1 MRTYHGGFFSRAEK
15 PSEDIISHLFFM
27 NKKGLNAAL
36 HSSLL
41 QHQKTVAEV
50 VLRWHL
56 QMGGSMIAKSSHPER
71 IRENFQVYCKQRE
84 GVL

>member
-1 MRTYHGGFFSRAEK
+1 
-15 PSEDIISHLFFM
+15 
-27 NKKGLNAAL
+27 
-36 HSSLL
+36 LL

-71 IRENFQVYCKQRE
+71 IKENFKVSPSHNDRIRE
-84 GVL
+84 TLGRVLPVE

>member
-1 MRTYHGGFFSRAEK
+1 MAVFFSRVEK
-15 PSEDIISHLFFM
+15 PSEDIISHLFLM
-27 NKKGLNAAL
+27 NKKGLIAL
-36 HSSLL
+36 LQSSLL

-71 IRENFQVYCKQRE
+71 IRENFQVLRRE
-84 GVL
+84 F

>member
-1 MRTYHGGFFSRAEK
+1 
-15 PSEDIISHLFFM
+15 
-27 NKKGLNAAL
+27 
-36 HSSLL
+36 L

-71 IRENFQVYCKQRE
+71 IRENFQVRTTSKEKTFCNVVFDFIYLLGSSHPERIRENFQVYCEQRE
-84 GVL
+84 DVL